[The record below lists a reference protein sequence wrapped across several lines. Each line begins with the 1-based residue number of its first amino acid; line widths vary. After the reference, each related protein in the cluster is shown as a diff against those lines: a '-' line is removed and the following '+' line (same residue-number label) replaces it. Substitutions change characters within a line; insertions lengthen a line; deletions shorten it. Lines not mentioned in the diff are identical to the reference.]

1 MKTYSLEELTD
12 QYIGKRGMPK
22 RELFEQELRLELIG
36 DAIRKARKARN
47 LTQEQ
52 LGELVGVQKSQI
64 AKIENST
71 TDARF
76 STVLRVFK
84 ALKAKVNFTLE
95 LEDRKLMIS
104 E

>member
-1 MKTYSLEELTD
+1 MKKYSSEGLTD
-12 QYIGKRGMPK
+12 QYVGKRGTPK
-22 RELFEQELRLELIG
+22 REIFEQELKLELIG
-36 DAIRKARKARN
+36 DAIRKARKAKN

-64 AKIENST
+64 AKIENTT

-76 STVLRVFK
+76 STVLRVFE
-84 ALKAKVNFTLE
+84 ALKAKVKFTVE
-95 LEDRKLMIS
+95 LDDQKLLIS

>member
-1 MKTYSLEELTD
+1 MKTYSLEEVTD
-12 QYIGKRGMPK
+12 QYIGKRGTPK
-22 RELFEQELRLELIG
+22 RELFEQELRLELLG
-36 DAIRKARKARN
+36 DAIRKARKAKH

-76 STVLRVFK
+76 STVLRVFY
-84 ALKAKVNFTLE
+84 ALKAKVNFTVE
-95 LEDRKLMIS
+95 LEDQKLMVS